1 MGRILSV
8 IFLLCYLSFNLNAQ
22 LNLKI
27 GYESAFISS
36 KQNKIVV
43 DQFNSIYAEELSQG
57 KELQNLGFA
66 NGLTLGVLYKWENA
80 RISAN
85 WHSAFRKREAFGEIN
100 DPPESFEREV
110 RYRMSGLSLQYE
122 FVYDRYSIGFGP
134 GRDVF
139 QMTSVIGGS
148 SNDKTLMNEVVYN
161 VRFNLGIRLFSTER
175 VSVLIEPYYTFL
187 LNDLDHT
194 GEFEFFDSPTIP
206 DDVFDRPHYF
216 GVQLLFYNGLQ

>member
-100 DPPESFEREV
+100 DPPESFE
-110 RYRMSGLSLQYE
+110 
-122 FVYDRYSIGFGP
+122 
-134 GRDVF
+134 
-139 QMTSVIGGS
+139 
-148 SNDKTLMNEVVYN
+148 
-161 VRFNLGIRLFSTER
+161 
-175 VSVLIEPYYTFL
+175 
-187 LNDLDHT
+187 
-194 GEFEFFDSPTIP
+194 
-206 DDVFDRPHYF
+206 
-216 GVQLLFYNGLQ
+216 